1 MYEHF
6 FGLNKSPFGSS
17 PDPDFLTITPHTRE
31 AMAGL
36 KYGVTASKGIL
47 VLTGEVGTG
56 KTLLLRTALAQFSEG
71 SMHFAY
77 VFNPRMDPLEFLEYV
92 LWDFGLEPVARTKSS
107 MLHQL
112 NRFLLERRRDREICF
127 IVVDEAQD
135 CSWEL
140 LEEIRL
146 LTNLETASE
155 KLVQIILAGQPE
167 LEEKLRQ
174 PNARQIRQRI
184 ALWCRTFPLTLAET
198 SAYISNRLLV
208 AGSSEKVF
216 SEGAVCRIHELSGG
230 IPRIINVICEHAL
243 ILAYVHQE
251 KKIFK
256 GLVDAVS
263 GDLMLETDGQSVDTS
278 NGDYTLP
285 QRP

>member
-1 MYEHF
+1 MYEQF
-6 FGLNKSPFGSS
+6 FGLKKNPFGSS
-17 PDPDFLTITPHTRE
+17 PDPEFLTVTPHTRE
-31 AMAGL
+31 AMAGM
-36 KYGVTASKGIL
+36 KYGITASKGIL

-56 KTLLLRTALAQFSEG
+56 KTLLLRTALAQFSEA

-77 VFNPRMDPLEFLEYV
+77 VFNPRMDALEFLEYV
-92 LWDFGLEPVARTKSS
+92 LWDFGLEPVARTKSA

-112 NRFLLERRRDREICF
+112 NRFLLECHREREICF
-127 IVVDEAQD
+127 IVIDEAQE

-140 LEEIRL
+140 LEEVRL
-146 LTNLETASE
+146 LTNLETSSE
-155 KLVQIILAGQPE
+155 KLVQVILSGQPE
-167 LEEKLRQ
+167 LEKKLRL

-184 ALWCRTFPLTLAET
+184 ALWCRTFPLTPAET
-198 SAYISNRLLV
+198 SAYITNRLQV
-208 AGSSEKVF
+208 AGTSEKVF
-216 SEGAVCRIHELSGG
+216 SDVAVSRIYELTGG

-256 GLVDAVS
+256 GIVDAVA
-263 GDLMLETDGQSVDTS
+263 GDLMLEADGETVDTS
-278 NGDYTLP
+278 NGDYTFP